1 MWKQAIV
8 LIHKAQL
15 PLTGRDVPYVNS
27 VKEDAAGV
35 PGKQA
40 ADGLQ
45 KYGLT
50 RTRAAQDGEDSPFCM
65 VREMGDSVKLPLF
78 TEKLLITIWFIV

>member
-35 PGKQA
+35 PGKHA

-50 RTRAAQDGEDSPFCM
+50 RTRAVQDGEDF
-65 VREMGDSVKLPLF
+65 PLLYG
-78 TEKLLITIWFIV
+78 KRDG